1 MQYEEH
7 DRTTDVLLI
16 ILTLLLAVSAVAFYP
31 ILHVFPHWNIWI
43 FIYGSI
49 EIGFILILIYGIRS
63 SVKSINL
70 FFILANTLCIFLN
83 SVLIFFYM
91 VPRGIA

>member
-1 MQYEEH
+1 
-7 DRTTDVLLI
+7 
-16 ILTLLLAVSAVAFYP
+16 
-31 ILHVFPHWNIWI
+31 VFPHWNIWI